1 MRYWLMKSEPSSYSL
16 DVLKKDKNTRWDGVR
31 NYQARNYM
39 QKDMSIGDGVLFYH
53 SNAKPSAVVGLA
65 KVSGEAIP
73 DITSFDKKSVYYDP
87 KSTVENPRW
96 HCVELEY
103 IAHFNHDLAL
113 ADLKLLKNLEGLLLL
128 KKGMRLSIQPVLKK
142 HFRFLCKKGVPGIN
156 PFFK

>member
-16 DVLKKDKNTRWDGVR
+16 DALKKDKKTRWEGVR

-39 QKDMSIGDGVLFYH
+39 KKNMSVGDGVLFYH

-65 KVSGEAIP
+65 KVSGKAIA

-87 KSTVENPRW
+87 KSTAENPRW
-96 HCVELEY
+96 HCIELEY
-103 IAHFNHDLAL
+103 VAHFKQDLPL
-113 ADLKLLKNLEGLLLL
+113 ASLKLLKSLDGMLLL

-142 HFRFLCKKGVPGIN
+142 HFRFLCKKGGQGSTFV
-156 PFFK
+156 